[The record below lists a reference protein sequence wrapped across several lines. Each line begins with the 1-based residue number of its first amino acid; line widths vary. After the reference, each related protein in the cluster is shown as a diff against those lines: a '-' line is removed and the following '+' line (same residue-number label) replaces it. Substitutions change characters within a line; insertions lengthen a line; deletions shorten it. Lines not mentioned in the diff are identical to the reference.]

1 MQFVCRSRT
10 SIVAVA
16 ATLILAGA
24 VAPASYGA
32 EAGVFA
38 QDDTMSKDNMSKDTK
53 SKDTM
58 GEHAMG
64 KDTMHHG

>member
-32 EAGVFA
+32 EAGVLA
-38 QDDTMSKDNMSKDTK
+38 QDDTISTVSYTHLTLPTN
-53 SKDTM
+53 
-58 GEHAMG
+58 
-64 KDTMHHG
+64 

>member
-38 QDDTMSKDNMSKDTK
+38 QDDTMSKDT
-53 SKDTM
+53 T
-58 GEHAMG
+58 
-64 KDTMHHG
+64 